1 MYQTAI
7 ISDVH
12 DWHTEKIEFFLKKN
26 ECNVTRLKFCDIELN
41 FNENKNFFFNKNIQ
55 KLDAVWVRFLNGQSL
70 EEITTKL
77 TYLHLLSELN
87 IYVHNSAIT
96 IEKTVDKVRSSGL
109 LKINRILSPDTHIWI
124 SGKKKKIIKKDS
136 LLKPL

>member
-26 ECNVTRLKFCDIELN
+26 ECNVTRLKFSDIELN

-77 TYLHLLSELN
+77 TYLHLLNELN

-96 IEKTVDKVRSSGL
+96 IEKTVDKVRTSGL

-124 SGKKKKIIKKDS
+124 GEKKKKNY
-136 LLKPL
+136 

>member
-26 ECNVTRLKFCDIELN
+26 ECNVTRLKFSDIELN
-41 FNENKNFFFNKNIQ
+41 FNENKKFFFNKNIQ
-55 KLDAVWVRFLNGQSL
+55 KLDAVWVRFLSGQSL

-77 TYLHLLSELN
+77 TYLHLLNELN

-96 IEKTVDKVRSSGL
+96 IEKTVDKVRTSGL
-109 LKINRILSPDTHIWI
+109 LKINRILSPNTHIWI
-124 SGKKKKIIKKDS
+124 DEKKKK
-136 LLKPL
+136 LLKRIHF